1 MNASAKSNRLCVL
14 VLGMHRSGTSAMTR
28 CLNLLGMDL
37 GSHLLSPENMN
48 AKGFWEHADAV
59 RINDQ
64 LLHSMKTFW
73 HSLEPLPQDWLK
85 SSAAQEARSNIK
97 TLIKRDFS
105 DVPLWGIKDPRL
117 CRLAPLWLDVLHE
130 LDIPVANVFVTR
142 SPMEVAA
149 SLERVHHLSRSFGV
163 ASWMQHLAEAEVAT
177 RDTPRYMVA
186 YDQLLR
192 GPVSTLTH
200 LGDALGIHWPV
211 PINERK
217 DAISSFLED
226 GLRTQKQ
233 DMVNEGLP
241 SLARRMV
248 EAVGQIILSGNSSE
262 SWGKLSN
269 LADEVVDFSELLG
282 SLEHVEKSGG
292 SPKSKISARLYYAEE
307 EQPFD
312 ETHQSRMELTEGGRC
327 QLDFPLLNYSRSET
341 FSTRYRLDPVDRAVH
356 CIIHSLV
363 LLDEDSKVIWNFSRG
378 KHFSLIGFTE
388 YEADL
393 IDKGLVRTNSDPQVL
408 FTWPEDILRRG
419 RVLRLDIEL
428 LSELDIVDELI
439 TRNSSLSEQLAES
452 NSQCKKLVD
461 ANDDA
466 GGKLLTMAMELKRIQ
481 YENVVKDL
489 NRAREGLELT
499 TQFQND
505 LQRNEEQLSVDLRK
519 TRAEH
524 AKSLQEIERLET
536 TLQQQKLQ
544 IEELQRSVGFRI
556 LRRLRIRK

>member
-1 MNASAKSNRLCVL
+1 MNASSKSSRLCVL

-85 SSAAQEARSNIK
+85 SSAAQEARANIK
-97 TLIKRDFS
+97 ALIKRDFS

-130 LDIPVANVFVTR
+130 LDIPVATVFVTR
-142 SPMEVAA
+142 SPIEVAA
-149 SLERVHHLSRSFGV
+149 SLERVHHFSRSFGV
-163 ASWMQHLAEAEVAT
+163 VSWMQHLAEAEVAT

-192 GPVSTLTH
+192 DPVSTLTR
-200 LGDALGIHWPV
+200 LGDALGIHWSV
-211 PINERK
+211 PIIERK
-217 DAISSFLED
+217 DALSSFLDD

-233 DMVNEGLP
+233 DTANESLP
-241 SLARRMV
+241 SLPRRMV
-248 EAVGQIILSGNSSE
+248 ETVDQIISSGNSSE
-262 SWGKLSN
+262 SWKKLSN

-282 SLEHVEKSGG
+282 SLEQVEKSGG
-292 SPKSKISARLYYAEE
+292 SPKSKSSARLYYAQEG
-307 EQPFD
+307 QPFD
-312 ETHQSRMELTEGGRC
+312 ETRQSRMELTEGGRC
-327 QLDFPLLNYSRSET
+327 QLDFPLLNYSHSET
-341 FSTRYRLDPVDRAVH
+341 FSTRYRLDPVDSAAH
-356 CIIHSLV
+356 CVIHSLV
-363 LLDEDSKVIWNFSRG
+363 LLDDDSQVIWNFSQG
-378 KHFSLIGFTE
+378 KHFSLIGFTK

-393 IDKGLVRTNSDPQVL
+393 IEKRFVRTDSDPQVL

-428 LSELDIVDELI
+428 LSTLDIVDELI
-439 TRNSSLSEQLAES
+439 AKNSSLSEQLAES

-466 GGKLLTMAMELKRIQ
+466 SGQLATMAMELKRVE

-489 NRAREGLELT
+489 TRARERLELT
-499 TQFQND
+499 THFQND
-505 LQRNEEQLSVDLRK
+505 IQRSEERSSADLQK
-519 TRAEH
+519 TRVEH
-524 AKSLQEIERLET
+524 AKSLQEIESLT
-536 TLQQQKLQ
+536 TALQQQKLQ
-544 IEELQRSVGFRI
+544 IEELQRSIGFRI